1 MRFLFSTILSIIFLT
16 YPLFCKSLDNVTLYK
31 WKTSY
36 GVQWKKKGDIDVQ
49 DLYEGE
55 VENGEPN
62 GLGIIIYVDGSQ
74 YFENGKTV
82 KKMEREH
89 IITPMGFSM
98 LENSRMVDL
107 MEKVE

>member
-1 MRFLFSTILSIIFLT
+1 MLMVPSIL
-16 YPLFCKSLDNVTLYK
+16 
-31 WKTSY
+31 
-36 GVQWKKKGDIDVQ
+36 
-49 DLYEGE
+49 
-55 VENGEPN
+55 
-62 GLGIIIYVDGSQ
+62 
-74 YFENGKTV
+74 ENGKTV